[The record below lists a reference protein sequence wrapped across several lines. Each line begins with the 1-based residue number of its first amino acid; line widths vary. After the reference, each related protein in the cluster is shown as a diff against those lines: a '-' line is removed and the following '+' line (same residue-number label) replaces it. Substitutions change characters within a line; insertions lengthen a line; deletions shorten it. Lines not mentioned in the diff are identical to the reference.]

1 MLRRQGGAHRLLL
14 TMAML
19 TKVVG
24 IACCVAA
31 GIPVGREGPMVH
43 AGAIVAG
50 VLARLWAKLVV
61 FQLPGTSAW
70 ALPAAGHFSVAGGSA
85 ATLLARA
92 SNGGTGGGVPAP
104 ASASV
109 PAPAPAPP
117 LASAAAAAAAAA
129 AAELAAARKLEAEAG
144 GFDNDRDRRNLVS
157 MGAAAGVAA
166 AFGAPIGGILFSLE
180 EVSSFWDP
188 TLTWTTFIAAAV
200 AAFTVEAVRTA
211 ADADGMIGGSHF
223 SLAFTSLDGH
233 TSRSAYAVWEVL
245 LILTLRLML
254 ICTVLLVLVLIPRAP
269 LTM

>member
-14 TMAML
+14 TMTIL

-50 VLARLWAKLVV
+50 VLARLWAKLVI

-85 ATLLARA
+85 ATLAATVARANSRAATVAGSASVARA
-92 SNGGTGGGVPAP
+92 SNGGSASVGGGAPTPVSASAPAP
-104 ASASV
+104 ASA
-109 PAPAPAPP
+109 PP
-117 LASAAAAAAAAA
+117 PASAAAAAAAAA
-129 AAELAAARKLEAEAG
+129 AAELAAAKKLEAEAG
-144 GFDNDRDRRNLVS
+144 GFNNDRDRRNLVS

-223 SLAFTSLDGH
+223 SLVFTSLDGC
-233 TSRSAYAVWEVL
+233 TSRSAYAVWEVQ
-245 LILTLRLML
+245 
-254 ICTVLLVLVLIPRAP
+254 
-269 LTM
+269 